1 MPPEIQP
8 AATDIPGKL
17 DHQQLCRKRD
27 PLSIGIIRV
36 DKVNLKDFFGTV
48 ILRVFKVVKFFCL
61 KHRVLIIT

>member
-36 DKVNLKDFFGTV
+36 DKVNLKDF
-48 ILRVFKVVKFFCL
+48 L
-61 KHRVLIIT
+61 KKSLKDFLSN